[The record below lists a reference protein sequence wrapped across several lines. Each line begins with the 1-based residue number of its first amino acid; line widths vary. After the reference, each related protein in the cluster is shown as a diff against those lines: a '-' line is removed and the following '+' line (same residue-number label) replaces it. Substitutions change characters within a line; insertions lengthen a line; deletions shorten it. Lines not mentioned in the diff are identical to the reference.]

1 MNKHKHFTHL
11 WKHLIC
17 TNFLAVE
24 TRGDTCRWRKYYQWS
39 RTSYGGNF
47 IHLGIHVL
55 ACSKYNHPSN
65 FIYLLITVNNITT
78 IGTHPQCVKHPMEST
93 KMNEVWIE
101 MNTTTT
107 TQMVSFYTSY
117 SINLHEMKMRMFS
130 INQWQ
135 IICRWWRYGKLSVM
149 PVILKPWRRSNL
161 RFWSLTKV
169 TITREHDSVS
179 NDFWAH
185 GFF

>member
-1 MNKHKHFTHL
+1 MLGVSLIFSVGSFSTMNKHKHFTHL

-24 TRGDTCRWRKYYQWS
+24 TRGDTCRWRKDYQWS

-78 IGTHPQCVKHPMEST
+78 IGTHPQCVIELNILWKVQKWMKSELRWIQQQHHKWFLFIHLSPLTYT
-93 KMNEVWIE
+93 KW
-101 MNTTTT
+101 
-107 TQMVSFYTSY
+107 
-117 SINLHEMKMRMFS
+117 
-130 INQWQ
+130 
-135 IICRWWRYGKLSVM
+135 RWEC
-149 PVILKPWRRSNL
+149 
-161 RFWSLTKV
+161 SL
-169 TITREHDSVS
+169 
-179 NDFWAH
+179 
-185 GFF
+185 